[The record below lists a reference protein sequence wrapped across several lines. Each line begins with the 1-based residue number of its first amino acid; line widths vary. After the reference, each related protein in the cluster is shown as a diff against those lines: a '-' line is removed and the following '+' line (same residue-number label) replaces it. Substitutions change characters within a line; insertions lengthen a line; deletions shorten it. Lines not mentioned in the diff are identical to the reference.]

1 MMKRR
6 SAARTLWPLELD
18 SPTPSGGTAMST
30 PSLSALQ
37 RPGWLTFAAVTMLAV
52 GFMRVISAISYFAD
66 SHKVNNLSNGLF
78 GDQIFLWGIW
88 DLAIAALAIWAGYSL
103 LNGHTAG
110 RVIGYIWAI
119 LVLMQSFLILGYAPW
134 FGFAAILLAMLVI
147 YALSSTSDWR
157 EDV

>member
-1 MMKRR
+1 
-6 SAARTLWPLELD
+6 
-18 SPTPSGGTAMST
+18 MST

-52 GFMRVISAISYFAD
+52 GFMRVISAIAYFAD
-66 SHKVNNLSNGLF
+66 SARVNDLSNGLF
-78 GDQIFLWGIW
+78 GDQVFLWGIW
-88 DLAIAALAIWAGYSL
+88 DLAIAALALWGGYSL
-103 LNGHTAG
+103 LSGQAAG
-110 RVIGYIWAI
+110 RVIGYVWAI
-119 LVLMQSFLILGYAPW
+119 MVLMQSFLVLRYAPW